1 MLNTINADDN
11 NDNNV
16 GGGNKSNPNDKTSS
30 NVSSKSTTTA
40 AAQNVKNLTSK
51 LLLRSTLLG
60 SMSSLS
66 RHSNQR
72 SPSPAQLF
80 MQQHQHQQQQ
90 QQQQHQQQQQLQQQQ
105 LQQLQQLQQ
114 QILEKPSSITWPQ
127 STVQHSTQTTTSCS
141 KSTIDLKKE
150 EEKNYQQ
157 EKQKQR
163 KNNNIQQ
170 LRHRRESSS
179 SKTNNNIDEN
189 DNNLV
194 SSKVNPHHRQKINDY
209 FPTIKMSQTS
219 SSPPP
224 TPRSSR
230 STSSASSSSS
240 SSSSTSNVSLVKNGI
255 DLGPKNGGNGY
266 YNPANTFPIPVNRLS
281 NFSNNNHWYPEQE
294 TTFSNTN
301 NNMKNQSYMTQTQTF
316 LAYHQNH
323 PKNTNNNNNNNNGIN
338 GKHYKSSNNIIN
350 DRMNERINSTTV
362 AIGMSTMFSSPSLL
376 ALAQPPPSI
385 NYQSNSMSRSYQ
397 ERLDNS
403 VLNTN
408 EKPYLSAKKS
418 PFRKH
423 PLIEITRTRAL
434 SRAKLKQSS
443 QVSALLSGF
452 ALVAMVEMDIQT
464 PSTIPLS
471 VLMFFITVTTM
482 LVSVHMIA
490 LMISTCILPHIE
502 SMNAMQDLALTLGT
516 NDNPIINFS
525 DHDETIVTPSGI
537 IPLINDNH
545 IASTVKETNVA
556 DQLMSDASIYYG
568 TTPHQKMSRYISI
581 AWFFSTVIGIFLF
594 MLELVAI
601 VWVKFW
607 DHHRDT
613 NEQIGGG
620 QNDNKNNI
628 NINNNNNNNN
638 QWLSDGKFVAI
649 VASLILIPV
658 LLALIF
664 FAYHFYR
671 KLVLI
676 KWELTQKV
684 LDELNNI
691 ADGLSAG
698 EHI

>member
-90 QQQQHQQQQQLQQQQ
+90 QQQQQQQHHQQQQQLQQ
-105 LQQLQQLQQ
+105 QQLQQLQQ

-127 STVQHSTQTTTSCS
+127 STVQHSTQTTTS
-141 KSTIDLKKE
+141 
-150 EEKNYQQ
+150 
-157 EKQKQR
+157 
-163 KNNNIQQ
+163 
-170 LRHRRESSS
+170 
-179 SKTNNNIDEN
+179 
-189 DNNLV
+189 
-194 SSKVNPHHRQKINDY
+194 
-209 FPTIKMSQTS
+209 F
-219 SSPPP
+219 
-224 TPRSSR
+224 
-230 STSSASSSSS
+230 
-240 SSSSTSNVSLVKNGI
+240 
-255 DLGPKNGGNGY
+255 
-266 YNPANTFPIPVNRLS
+266 
-281 NFSNNNHWYPEQE
+281 
-294 TTFSNTN
+294 
-301 NNMKNQSYMTQTQTF
+301 
-316 LAYHQNH
+316 
-323 PKNTNNNNNNNNGIN
+323 
-338 GKHYKSSNNIIN
+338 
-350 DRMNERINSTTV
+350 

-376 ALAQPPPSI
+376 ALPQPPPSI